1 MRSAQ
6 VAIRHQEDKMLQGAR
21 LLIVDDEKAM
31 RLSLSE
37 IFRMRGAQVATAAD
51 GREAVEL
58 LNEHDFDLMLLD
70 LKMPGMSGMQVLEVA
85 QKVRPGTVVI
95 LLTAFATLDSAIAAL
110 RRGAHDYLLK
120 PCEPR
125 ALIAGVERGLAKRG
139 EFRRRQSLVGLMEQT
154 VSALKTV
161 PTASPVPTPP
171 PPGGEELLGAADL
184 TIDLKKRL
192 ALMGN
197 QTLTLSPTEFN
208 VLVHFVRNPDRAI
221 TCSELVREGL
231 RYECTEQEARPVI
244 RVHIHRLRQ
253 KIEADPDNPKKLVT
267 VRAAGYMLVTET

>member
-154 VSALKTV
+154 VSALKTA

-231 RYECTEQEARPVI
+231 RYESTEQEARPVI

>member
-1 MRSAQ
+1 
-6 VAIRHQEDKMLQGAR
+6 VIRHQEDKMLQGAR

-51 GREAVEL
+51 GREAVEM

-125 ALIAGVERGLAKRG
+125 ALIAGVERGLAKRS
-139 EFRRRQSLVGLMEQT
+139 EFVRRQSLVGLMEQT
-154 VSALKTV
+154 VSALKTA
-161 PTASPVPTPP
+161 PAATPVPTPP
-171 PPGGEELLGAADL
+171 PPGSEELLGAADL

-197 QTLTLSPTEFN
+197 QALTLSPTEFN
-208 VLVHFVRNPDRAI
+208 VLTHFVRNPDRAI
-221 TCSELVREGL
+221 ACSELVREGL
-231 RYECTEQEARPVI
+231 GYECTEQEARPVI

-253 KIEADPDNPKKLVT
+253 KIEANPDEPKKLVT
-267 VRAAGYMLVTET
+267 VRASGYMLVTET

>member
-1 MRSAQ
+1 
-6 VAIRHQEDKMLQGAR
+6 MLQGAR

-37 IFRMRGAQVATAAD
+37 IFKMRGAQVTTAAD

-125 ALIAGVERGLAKRG
+125 ALIAGVERGLTKRG
-139 EFRRRQSLVGLMEQT
+139 EFMRRQSLVGLMEQT
-154 VSALKTV
+154 VSALKTD
-161 PTASPVPTPP
+161 PTAPP
-171 PPGGEELLGAADL
+171 APMPLPPGSEDFLRAGDL

-192 ALMGN
+192 ALLGD
-197 QTLTLSPTEFN
+197 QTLALSPTEFS
-208 VLVHFVRNPDRAI
+208 VLAHFVRNPDRAI

-231 RYECTEQEARPVI
+231 GYECIEQEARPVI

-253 KIEADPDNPKKLVT
+253 KIEANPDEPKKLVT
-267 VRAAGYMLVTET
+267 VRAAGYMLVTEE

>member
-1 MRSAQ
+1 
-6 VAIRHQEDKMLQGAR
+6 MLQGAR

-37 IFRMRGAQVATAAD
+37 IFKMRGAQVTTAAD

-139 EFRRRQSLVGLMEQT
+139 EFMRRQSLVGLMEQT
-154 VSALKTV
+154 VSALKTD
-161 PTASPVPTPP
+161 PTAPP
-171 PPGGEELLGAADL
+171 ASMPLPPGSEDFLRAGDL

-192 ALMGN
+192 ALLRD
-197 QTLTLSPTEFN
+197 QTLTLSPTELN
-208 VLVHFVRNPDRAI
+208 VLAHFVRNPDRAI
-221 TCSELVREGL
+221 TCSELVRGGMG
-231 RYECTEQEARPVI
+231 YECTEKEARPVI

-253 KIEADPDNPKKLVT
+253 KIEANSDEPQKLVT
-267 VRAAGYMLVTET
+267 VRAAGYMLVTEE